1 MLLLHLF
8 VYISPCS
15 VKKKSEVGKQFTNCK
30 ILWDVI
36 FNPWKSLNFEP
47 QGSLEIGGFGTF
59 YILQWLVSWPKLV
72 AQQATEHKFPSHYI
86 TSFQEIK
93 KTFFPP
99 LEKRW
104 CLLHWFDS
112 LVLYLL
118 ILLSPFSVHKVEIT
132 WILPQFLSCC
142 PLPHTTQT
150 PNCEIICFKQP
161 PVFCTWLTLIEIR
174 CQLSGPFP
182 LGHSFLFFPPQLTL
196 KLNV

>member
-1 MLLLHLF
+1 M
-8 VYISPCS
+8 
-15 VKKKSEVGKQFTNCK
+15 GKQFTNCK

-47 QGSLEIGGFGTF
+47 QGTLEIGGFGTF

-93 KTFFPP
+93 NRHFFP
-99 LEKRW
+99 
-104 CLLHWFDS
+104 LLRKDGAFYDS
-112 LVLYLL
+112 LVLYLP
-118 ILLSPFSVHKVEIT
+118 ILLSPFSLHKVEIT
-132 WILPQFLSCC
+132 WILPHFLSCC
-142 PLPHTTQT
+142 PLPRRTQT

-174 CQLSGPFP
+174 CQLSSPFP
-182 LGHSFLFFPPQLTL
+182 LAHSFVFFPPQLTL

>member
-93 KTFFPP
+93 NRHFFPP

-118 ILLSPFSVHKVEIT
+118 ILLSPFSVLKVEIT
-132 WILPQFLSCC
+132 WILPVSFLLPPATYDPDPQLWNNLLQTAPSVLHLTNFNWNPVPIIWPFPTGSFLSIFS
-142 PLPHTTQT
+142 PTINT
-150 PNCEIICFKQP
+150 
-161 PVFCTWLTLIEIR
+161 
-174 CQLSGPFP
+174 
-182 LGHSFLFFPPQLTL
+182 
-196 KLNV
+196 